1 MSFLERARQ
10 AAEQARQA
18 ASDGIG
24 AMTTPEAKAEMRQE
38 ASRVGRDLKGAA
50 GQVGQGLI
58 TAVEKIDPG
67 ILADLVIKATAIQEV
82 ANRSLRE
89 KGSIYRISEISITA
103 SIPPQIGFAIGRIG
117 DELETERQ
125 VGTLHA
131 SSELVDSLATEDEVV
146 DLEGDVLEV
155 LPEFDAHHP
164 DSSG

>member
-1 MSFLERARQ
+1 MSFLDRARQ

-24 AMTTPEAKAEMRQE
+24 AMTTTEAKADMRQE

-146 DLEGDVLEV
+146 DLEGDVLEL
-155 LPEFDAHHP
+155 LPESDAQP
-164 DSSG
+164 DPLG

>member
-1 MSFLERARQ
+1 M
-10 AAEQARQA
+10 
-18 ASDGIG
+18 
-24 AMTTPEAKAEMRQE
+24 
-38 ASRVGRDLKGAA
+38 
-50 GQVGQGLI
+50 
-58 TAVEKIDPG
+58 
-67 ILADLVIKATAIQEV
+67 VIKATAIQEV

-146 DLEGDVLEV
+146 DLEGDVLEL
-155 LPEFDAHHP
+155 LPESDAQP
-164 DSSG
+164 DPLG

>member
-1 MSFLERARQ
+1 
-10 AAEQARQA
+10 
-18 ASDGIG
+18 
-24 AMTTPEAKAEMRQE
+24 MTTPEAKAGMREE
-38 ASRVGRDLKGAA
+38 ANRVGRDLKGAA
-50 GQVGQGLI
+50 GHAKRGLI

-82 ANRSLRE
+82 ANRSLQE

-117 DELETERQ
+117 DKPDTERQ

-146 DLEGDVLEV
+146 DLEGDVLEL
-155 LPEFDAHHP
+155 LPESDAQP
-164 DSSG
+164 EPSA

>member
-1 MSFLERARQ
+1 MSFLDRARQ

-24 AMTTPEAKAEMRQE
+24 AMTTPEAKADMRQE

-125 VGTLHA
+125 VGMLHA

-146 DLEGDVLEV
+146 DLEGDVLEL
-155 LPEFDAHHP
+155 LPESDAHP
-164 DSSG
+164 DPSG

>member
-1 MSFLERARQ
+1 MSFLDRARQ

-24 AMTTPEAKAEMRQE
+24 AMTTPEAKADMRQE

-146 DLEGDVLEV
+146 DLEGDVLEL
-155 LPEFDAHHP
+155 LPESDAHP
-164 DSSG
+164 DPSG

>member
-1 MSFLERARQ
+1 MSFLDRARQ

-24 AMTTPEAKAEMRQE
+24 AMTTPEAKADMRQE

-89 KGSIYRISEISITA
+89 KGSIYRISEITHHGLDPA
-103 SIPPQIGFAIGRIG
+103 ADR
-117 DELETERQ
+117 LR
-125 VGTLHA
+125 HR
-131 SSELVDSLATEDEVV
+131 
-146 DLEGDVLEV
+146 
-155 LPEFDAHHP
+155 AHR
-164 DSSG
+164 